1 MIILKYI
8 FISRSRTIAISNNY
22 ISILIN
28 YTSMS
33 FFIWSSKSN
42 LSSFFSPNIL
52 KLTIYLKISDT
63 LCYLIH

>member
-8 FISRSRTIAISNNY
+8 FISRNRTIAISNDY
-22 ISILIN
+22 VSILIN

-42 LSSFFSPNIL
+42 LSSFFGPNVL
-52 KLTIYLKISDT
+52 KLTRHFKISDT
-63 LCYLIH
+63 FCNFFF